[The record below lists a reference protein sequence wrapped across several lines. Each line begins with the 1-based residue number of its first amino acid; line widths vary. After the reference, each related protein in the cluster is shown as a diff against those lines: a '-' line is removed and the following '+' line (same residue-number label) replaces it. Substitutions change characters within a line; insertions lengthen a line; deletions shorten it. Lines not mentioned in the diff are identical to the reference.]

1 MENLPMLIGIATI
14 GLGINVLGAI
24 TLMED
29 VKKGRGIMAI
39 GYGVMAFSVLLK
51 IYLTN

>member
-1 MENLPMLIGIATI
+1 MENLPLLIAIATI
-14 GLGINVLGAI
+14 GLGINVMGAI

-39 GYGVMAFSVLLK
+39 GYAVMAFSVILK
-51 IYLTN
+51 LYLAN